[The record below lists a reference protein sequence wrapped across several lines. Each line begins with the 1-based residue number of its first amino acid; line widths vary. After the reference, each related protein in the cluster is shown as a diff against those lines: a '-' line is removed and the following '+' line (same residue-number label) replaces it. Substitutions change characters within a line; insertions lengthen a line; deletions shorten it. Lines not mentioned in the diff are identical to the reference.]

1 MSLTSA
7 LSIATSGMRA
17 AQTGLRTV
25 SDNIANVNTEG
36 YARKIVDQSPAVI
49 RGTGAGVQVDG
60 IRRATDTYLQKAM
73 LDGSAEVG
81 RSGVVAEFLDR
92 AQGLFGDPSEKSS
105 FFNRLD
111 PIVTAFTLASE
122 NPSSALRLN
131 EAVVQT
137 KRFFDEAGQ
146 IGEQLRE
153 LGRQAGVRM
162 ESLVSRTNGLLDDIN
177 ALNSEISRAV
187 VTGRDASGAENV
199 QSRLI
204 DELSKLVEI
213 KVGSGPRG
221 GVSLAVADGTL
232 LTGENRG
239 RFELAS
245 ENGGPPSVRL
255 KFEFGQP
262 VNLAEGLG
270 GGELKGLIELRDKI
284 LPELGEQLGEF
295 TTRAADALNRAH
307 NAATTA
313 PAPTRLVGREL
324 GIPLP
329 DAIEGFTGRTAIAI
343 TDANGVVQ
351 RRVDI
356 DFSARTVSANGG
368 PATVWTPDTFRA
380 DVSNALSPAGGMY
393 FYGPLEIG
401 ANGGASVSIIDDPMA
416 PSNRAG
422 RGFSHYFGMND
433 LVVSSEPAFYDNGL
447 TASDPHGM
455 VPGGEISF
463 RFNDGTGARF
473 NDVKIAIPAGGTLGD
488 LLAVLNGPGGVGNVG
503 SFGLENGALRFTS
516 KAQPKVVLTVL
527 EDRTV
532 QAAWS
537 TKESLSAFHGLGAAQ
552 RAVRAETFSVR
563 PSIAADNRTLSM
575 AQFNWSAT
583 LGQVGLARGNG
594 EGGVGLAQAFEKGI
608 TFARAGDAGGTFASV
623 ANYAAQ
629 MGGSL
634 GSRAAIADERRTG
647 AEIVFEEAAARRSS
661 VEGVNLDEELVQLT
675 VYQQAFNASARLITA
690 AKEMYDVLLSIA

>member
-7 LSIATSGMRA
+7 LNIASSGMRA

-25 SDNIANVNTEG
+25 SDNIANVNTPG
-36 YARKIVDQSPAVI
+36 FARKIVDQSPTVI
-49 RGTGAGVQVDG
+49 SGAGAGVQVDG
-60 IRRATDTYLQKAM
+60 VRRATDSYLQRAM
-73 LDGSAEVG
+73 LDGAAEVG

-111 PIVTAFTLASE
+111 PIFTAFSLASE
-122 NPSSALRLN
+122 NPTSGLRLS

-137 KRFFDEAGQ
+137 KRFFDDAGQ
-146 IGEQLRE
+146 IGSELRE
-153 LGRQAGVRM
+153 LGRQTGVRM
-162 ESLVSRTNGLLDDIN
+162 ESIVSRANGLLDDIN
-177 ALNSEISRAV
+177 ALNSEISRSV

-204 DELSKLVEI
+204 DELSKLIEI

-221 GVSLAVADGTL
+221 GVSLAVADGSL

-255 KFEFGQP
+255 KFDFGRP
-262 VNLAEGLG
+262 VVLAEGLG

-307 NAATTA
+307 NAASTA
-313 PAPTRLVGREL
+313 PAPAKLVGRP
-324 GIPLP
+324 INTPI
-329 DAIEGFTGRTAIAI
+329 ANAVEGFKGRTA
-343 TDANGVVQ
+343 VVVTNPDGTVK

-356 DFSARTVSANGG
+356 DFDARTFSVNGQ
-368 PATVWTPDTFRA
+368 PPTSWTPADFRQGLSDKLA
-380 DVSNALSPAGGMY
+380 PDGGVSFDGVLEIAASAGG
-393 FYGPLEIG
+393 G
-401 ANGGASVSIIDDPMA
+401 VSIVDDPAA
-416 PSNRAG
+416 PSHRAG

-433 LVVSSEPAFYDNGL
+433 LVTSPEPVFYDTGL
-447 TASDPHGM
+447 TAADPHGF
-455 VPGGEISF
+455 VAGGEISF
-463 RFNDGTGARF
+463 RFNDGSGARF
-473 NDVKIAIPAGGTLGD
+473 ADVKVAIPTGGTLGD
-488 LLAVLNGPGGVGNVG
+488 LLGVLNGASGVGQRG
-503 SFGLENGALRFTS
+503 SFKLENGALRFTS
-516 KAQPKVVLTVL
+516 KVQPLVSLTVL
-527 EDRTV
+527 EDRTA
-532 QAAWS
+532 QANGG
-537 TKESLSAFHGLGAAQ
+537 ESLAALHGLGAQ
-552 RAVRAETFSVR
+552 RALRAETFSVR
-563 PSIAADNRTLSM
+563 STIASDNKQLSM
-575 AQFNWSAT
+575 AQFQWNAGV
-583 LGQVGLARGNG
+583 GQVGLARGNG
-594 EGGVGLAQAFEKGI
+594 QGGFGLAQAFETNI
-608 TFARAGDAGGTFASV
+608 AFDRAGGATATVASV

-629 MGGSL
+629 MGGGL
-634 GSRAAIADERRTG
+634 GSRASIAEERQAG
-647 AEIVFEEAAARRSS
+647 AEIVLQEAAARRSS